1 MVDNRGSSKRKRWI
15 LIASAV
21 VVAVLLAT
29 LVLPVLIKSR
39 KGKSQ
44 TVQVVGRSVK
54 LGSLS
59 LSILLG
65 KLVASDVEVAD
76 NPAFI

>member
-1 MVDNRGSSKRKRWI
+1 MVEDRGSSKRKRWI

-29 LVLPVLIKSR
+29 LALPFLIDVNRFRPMLESR
-39 KGKSQ
+39 AG
-44 TVQVVGRSVK
+44 QVVGRSVK

-59 LSILLG
+59 L
-65 KLVASDVEVAD
+65 
-76 NPAFI
+76 